1 MQEVRFTW
9 LECRKEFRAES
20 SISKCNLTCVTLR
33 FKEMHCSV
41 ENIVCKAKGTDP
53 TKIGNCKQFHLN
65 HDHDP
70 NDPHDHHHPDNN
82 HDHHPN
88 DNHDLEQDNPDN
100 NHAED

>member
-1 MQEVRFTW
+1 M
-9 LECRKEFRAES
+9 LH
-20 SISKCNLTCVTLR
+20 
-33 FKEMHCSV
+33 FKEVHCSV

-82 HDHHPN
+82 H
-88 DNHDLEQDNPDN
+88 
-100 NHAED
+100 AED